1 MKRLCIITLSVVL
14 CCSIN
19 AQSIS
24 DFIGSWDFNAP
35 TTDYGYEK
43 GIMEIKKESVVTTFT
58 GNSYK
63 YPSDWIKY
71 ESDTLKYNMDV
82 DGAYV
87 KCFLTVGDA
96 SNLIGYAEWDMGE
109 TTLILT
115 RKTIKEPEE

>member
-1 MKRLCIITLSVVL
+1 MKRICILTLSVVF

-35 TTDYGYEK
+35 TADYGYEK

-58 GNSYK
+58 GNSLK
-63 YPSDWIKY
+63 YPSDWVKY
-71 ESDTLKYNMDV
+71 ESDTFKFNMDV
-82 DGAYV
+82 DGTYV
-87 KCFLTVGDA
+87 KCFLKVEDA
-96 SNLIGYAEWDMGE
+96 SNLKGYAEWDMGE

-115 RKTIKEPEE
+115 RITIKESE